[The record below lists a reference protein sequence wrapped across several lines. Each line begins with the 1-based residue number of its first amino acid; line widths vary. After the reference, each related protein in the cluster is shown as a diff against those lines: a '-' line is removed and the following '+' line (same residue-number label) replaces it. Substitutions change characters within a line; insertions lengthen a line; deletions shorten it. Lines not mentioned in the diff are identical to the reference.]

1 MSHPRTKHPGL
12 ALPNTTPDQTGASE
26 RPPLWKAWLISAR
39 PQTLTACAA
48 PVVVGSALAA
58 AGPGWRPELALV
70 ALLAAG
76 GIQIGTNFVNDAADA
91 AKGADDGERIGPP
104 RAVAEGWLSPRAVW
118 LGAAL
123 SFGIAL
129 ALGGVLIANCGWPL
143 LAIGL
148 SSIAAGYAYTAGP
161 FPLAYL
167 GLGDVFVVGFFGLV
181 ATLGT
186 FYVHTGHLSWPGALA
201 GLGLGL
207 LATAILVANNLRDR
221 SGDARANKRTLV
233 VRFGEGFGRWEYALC
248 VLLPFALLPI
258 PPLVD
263 AGGWGWLLPVA
274 ILPWALKSAHSV
286 LRRRPADSPGAGDY
300 AEDGVDLIP
309 RLVEAARMQLVYA
322 LLLGAGVTLWN

>member
-1 MSHPRTKHPGL
+1 MSV
-12 ALPNTTPDQTGASE
+12 AESSVSLPTSSSPAVE
-26 RPPLWKAWLISAR
+26 APPLWKAWLISAR

-91 AKGADDGERIGPP
+91 ATGADDGERIGPP
-104 RAVAEGWLSPRAVW
+104 RAVAQGWLSSRAVW
-118 LGAAL
+118 IGAAL
-123 SFGIAL
+123 SFAISL
-129 ALGGVLIANCGWPL
+129 ALGGVLIAACGWPL
-143 LAIGL
+143 VVIGL

-167 GLGDVFVVGFFGLV
+167 GLGDLFVVLFFGEV

-186 FYVHTGHLSWPGALA
+186 YYVHTGQLAWPVALA

-221 SGDARANKRTLV
+221 EGDARANKRTLV
-233 VRFGEGFGRWEYALC
+233 VRFGERFGRWEYALC
-248 VLLPFALLPI
+248 VLLPFALLAF
-258 PPLVD
+258 PPLLGV
-263 AGGWGWLLPVA
+263 GGWGWLLPLL
-274 ILPWALKSAHSV
+274 ILPWGLSSALAV
-286 LRRRPADSPGAGDY
+286 LRREESGAY
-300 AEDGVDLIP
+300 RVDGVELIP
-309 RLVEAARMQLVYA
+309 RLVEAARMQLVYS
-322 LLLGAGVTLWN
+322 LLLGVGVIL